1 MNICYGKNSFWSSK
15 YGIQL
20 FQLISIADY
29 FCYEW
34 GIHHSLYLLYTS
46 VSIFYTECF
55 CIALFFGNFFCFF
68 SEYISS
74 IFIITSLSSELPHF
88 WRVLFLI
95 YILTTLFIKYKVI
108 YMCAFLISWS
118 TRLKEKIED
127 VWQFLKVQI
136 NLWQKGKGII
146 PFRGIISN
154 SRLKLHL
161 FRT

>member
-1 MNICYGKNSFWSSK
+1 MNGGYIIRYICY
-15 YGIQL
+15 IHL
-20 FQLISIADY
+20 FLY
-29 FCYEW
+29 F
-34 GIHHSLYLLYTS
+34 ILSVFVLLYFS
-46 VSIFYTECF
+46 AI
-55 CIALFFGNFFCFF
+55 FFCFF